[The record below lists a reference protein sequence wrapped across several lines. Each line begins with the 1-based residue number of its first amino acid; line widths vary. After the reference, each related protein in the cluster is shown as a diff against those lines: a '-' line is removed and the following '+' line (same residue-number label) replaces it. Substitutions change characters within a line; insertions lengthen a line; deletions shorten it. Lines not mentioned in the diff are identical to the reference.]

1 MLPLYI
7 ALCVQMPMLYAIC
20 ITHNSLS
27 LESRKKHKLTDI
39 HTYYMYVQI
48 NSYQQFECVWVAFT
62 RTHIIC
68 YLAGM
73 FFIKHTQEKE
83 FIPAFTGCVLFQLP
97 AALAI
102 LFHIL
107 HTNSQ
112 LLNVRFSNSSLHPT
126 T

>member
-1 MLPLYI
+1 MCTNAYVVRYI
-7 ALCVQMPMLYAIC
+7 YYTQFVVIG
-20 ITHNSLS
+20 I
-27 LESRKKHKLTDI
+27 EKKTQIDRQTDI
-39 HTYYMYVQI
+39 HTYMYVQI
-48 NSYQQFECVWVAFT
+48 NSHQQFECVWVAFT

-73 FFIKHTQEKE
+73 FFIKHTQQKE
-83 FIPAFTGCVLFQLP
+83 FIPAFTGCVLFQPP

-112 LLNVRFSNSSLHPT
+112 LLTVRFSNSSLHPT